1 MSAGAGVGFR
11 REGERTGDGVSGWDN
26 DSEMESCAR
35 LSVASILD
43 GHSEW
48 PRWACVSAR
57 GRGSGGG
64 GTDRSISSPSGRTP
78 PPPPSP
84 SSPGSAARSTCPCRR
99 RARSI
104 VPNSATNLR
113 TPPPPPPHQLSRPM
127 HTHSALPSSIQKA
140 AQHHARSLVAAT
152 PAATRHDAL
161 IHCAPCV
168 RGGRGTAGG
177 AYALGRPAARH
188 DAQKAARN
196 AAPPHADATVAV
208 PGGPRPLGP
217 PATLTDGSAAIR
229 TLARA
234 RPRTAR

>member
-1 MSAGAGVGFR
+1 MGQRRFGNGELRQTFRRIYPGWPVRVATLGVRERAGGGAAGAG
-11 REGERTGDGVSGWDN
+11 ERTAASPPRRGAPRRRRPPHPRPVRRRGAP
-26 DSEMESCAR
+26 AR
-35 LSVASILD
+35 A
-43 GHSEW
+43 
-48 PRWACVSAR
+48 
-57 GRGSGGG
+57 GGG
-64 GTDRSISSPSGRTP
+64 PAASCRTRP
-78 PPPPSP
+78 H
-84 SSPGSAARSTCPCRR
+84 TCD
-99 RARSI
+99 
-104 VPNSATNLR
+104 
-113 TPPPPPPHQLSRPM
+113 PPPPPHQLSSPM

>member
-1 MSAGAGVGFR
+1 MGQRFGNGELRQTFRRIHPGWPLRVATLGVRERAGAGQ
-11 REGERTGDGVSGWDN
+11 
-26 DSEMESCAR
+26 
-35 LSVASILD
+35 
-43 GHSEW
+43 
-48 PRWACVSAR
+48 R
-57 GRGSGGG
+57 GRGNGPQHLLPVGAHPAAAAIPILARVGGAEHLPVPAEG
-64 GTDRSISSPSGRTP
+64 PQH
-78 PPPPSP
+78 
-84 SSPGSAARSTCPCRR
+84 
-99 RARSI
+99 RAELGHI
-104 VPNSATNLR
+104 PANP
-113 TPPPPPPHQLSRPM
+113 PPPPPPHQLSRPM